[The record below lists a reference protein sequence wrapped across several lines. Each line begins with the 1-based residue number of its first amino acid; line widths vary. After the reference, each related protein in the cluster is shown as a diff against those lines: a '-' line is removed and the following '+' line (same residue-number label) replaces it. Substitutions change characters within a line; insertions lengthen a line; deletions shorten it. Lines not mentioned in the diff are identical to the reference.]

1 MKIWEGMYMEGI
13 KLFLNLMEGI
23 SLDKVIKE
31 EFLKDRMNFD

>member
-1 MKIWEGMYMEGI
+1 MKIREGMYMEGI

-23 SLDKVIKE
+23 SLDKIIKE